1 MERFRWDRV
10 LWLLVSLLAVFF
22 MSGCAHKGVMKEAQM
37 DTPEHHYL
45 VGSNLLEKGDVDGAL
60 REFERAKAL
69 SPKFSPAY
77 VGTGLV
83 MAEKGNFDEA
93 FAAMDQ
99 AEDFAK
105 TDSHKVLYHT
115 GMIRIYTKSGQEK
128 WLKEAESHFKKASK
142 IDSMDPAPCYF
153 MAVAYKKAG
162 DYENASFLF
171 RKVIDLDREYV
182 QQADVGWESVQ
193 RILRAMPGTK
203 VGRDIA
209 KLEKITRA
217 DVAAL
222 FVEEMKLDKV
232 FMKHNVPLKKDQRD
246 SAPNDYSAH
255 VLKADIEAVNALN
268 IKGLEIIGH
277 RFDPDAQIARANF
290 AMMIEDILVKVTRED
305 DLPTRYIGS
314 ASPFKDVDDSYYAK
328 NAIMTATTR
337 GIMKADLYG
346 YFKGDEAVSGADAL
360 LIIRRL
366 NEALRY

>member
-1 MERFRWDRV
+1 MKKFSSALPFWF
-10 LWLLVSLLAVFF
+10 LICLLAVIFI
-22 MSGCAHKGVMKEAQM
+22 SGCAHKGVMKEAQM

-45 VGSNLLEKGDVDGAL
+45 IGSNLLEKGDLDSAL

-69 SPKFSPAY
+69 DPEFSPAY
-77 VGTGLV
+77 TGIGLV

-93 FAAMDQ
+93 FNVMEQ
-99 AEDFAK
+99 ADDFAE
-105 TDSHKVLYHT
+105 TDSHKVIYHT
-115 GMIRIYTKSGQEK
+115 GMIRIYTKSGQED
-128 WLKEAESHFKKASK
+128 WLDDSASHFKKASK
-142 IDSMDPAPCYF
+142 IDSMNPAPCYY
-153 MAVAYKKAG
+153 MAVAYKKAQ

-171 RKVIDLDREYV
+171 RKVIDLDKEYV
-182 QQADVGWESVQ
+182 QQADAGWESVQ

-222 FVEEMKLDKV
+222 FVQEMKLDKV
-232 FMKHNVPLKKDQRD
+232 FMKHNVPVKKSLTD

-255 VLKADIEAVNALN
+255 VLKADIDAVNALG

-277 RFDPDAQIARANF
+277 RFDPDAQITRANF

-305 DLPTRYIGS
+305 DLPTRYIGA
-314 ASPFKDVDDSYYAK
+314 ASPFKDVDDGYYAK
-328 NAIMTATTR
+328 NAIMTCTTR